1 MRPNLTPSP
10 GLSKSSAA
18 REKLDKKAN
27 TELLYKGVLCALIG
41 LAVLI
46 SPYFMNA
53 PDLRSIV
60 GGASLVGWFSLVL
73 GGAFLVQFGVRSWA
87 ALAR

>member
-1 MRPNLTPSP
+1 MRPNHTPSP
-10 GLSKSSAA
+10 APSKSSAA
-18 REKLDKKAN
+18 RDKLDKKAN

-53 PDLRSIV
+53 PDLKSIV

-87 ALAR
+87 ALRP